1 MTDMKMTGQTARHE
15 IAGRENSGHE
25 IARQKNT
32 KCSFR
37 CYFLITQ
44 HYDAMLN
51 LVKLLTQSAAS
62 SHAACELINVQCAG
76 VTTVIQF
83 YQPRD

>member
-1 MTDMKMTGQTARHE
+1 MQF
-15 IAGRENSGHE
+15 SLL
-25 IARQKNT
+25 
-32 KCSFR
+32 
-37 CYFLITQ
+37 FLNTQ

-51 LVKLLTQSAAS
+51 LLKLLTQSAAS

-76 VTTVIQF
+76 VTTVTQF